1 VQWQQVRRKQ
11 QQMQAIST
19 HSSGFLVQNS
29 TNTIR
34 WEKPAPSEVKCNVD
48 AAIFKDQGCYGVG
61 MCLRD
66 ENGHFIAA
74 KTAWFHGLAQP
85 QEAEAR
91 GLKEAIIWLGNR
103 GLTNVSIELD
113 CKQVVD
119 GISNNIG
126 TNSEFGA
133 INFKIL

>member
-1 VQWQQVRRKQ
+1 MAASSPQTATNASNFYSQQWSLSVNNT
-11 QQMQAIST
+11 S
-19 HSSGFLVQNS
+19 
-29 TNTIR
+29 TIR
-34 WEKPAPSEVKCNVD
+34 CEKPAPGEVKCNVD

-103 GLTNVSIELD
+103 GLTEVSIELD
-113 CKQVVD
+113 YKQVVD